1 MADTERAFRV
11 RLFGALEVES
21 GQRVFGPRDFEGIK
35 PKQMFELLVL
45 ARGGLVSKERFA
57 ELLWSRN
64 PPRNVAATLETYI
77 SVLRKALTHELPDS
91 GLRPIVT
98 ERGAYRLEWTHF
110 DLDLDQFDELVMVRP
125 GVSVRSRRAS
135 LERAI
140 ALVKG
145 DVLED
150 EPYSIWTAEVRERYR
165 QRVSTACIESAELAI
180 ADEDHPAVVRNAERA
195 AEIDP
200 LSERA
205 CRALM
210 IGHYAL
216 GRREEALR
224 VYQRCASALAHELD
238 SDPDLS
244 TMRLHGAIQRR
255 EDWRSAAYRV
265 LDGFEPPSL
274 APHEHP
280 SIPLVG
286 RAGVV
291 TTLTQIIGNATS
303 SKFALVCVAGEP
315 GSGRSRLLDAI
326 TPSVPAT
333 LVARVNGNPMFRDM
347 PFVCLASILR
357 QLLDAG
363 QVDSKQRAPYAALLP
378 ELRRFAG
385 TSVSEIE
392 SFEALVS
399 FAHAHAPIAIIVD
412 DAELAD
418 PGTLRALVYL
428 RDRCAE
434 IPGLIILA
442 LDETLE
448 ARAGGLVPL
457 RPDNVISLDRLD
469 PDDLSDLGGNAA
481 HLRTGGL
488 PQLLAGIQHGDGS
501 WTGDVAR
508 WVANRSRRAGARAQ
522 RLLTIAACLDQPF
535 DAEVLAAI
543 AREELMTVIEEL
555 ESLQAHGLVDT
566 AGIGYLVRDVLVRE
580 ILAASV
586 SPGRRHH
593 VRRIAT
599 ELPVAPSV
607 AWVGAAGHPSV
618 TPLEREPRNPAV
630 GLRAFKER

>member
-1 MADTERAFRV
+1 VADNERAFRV

-77 SVLRKALTHELPDS
+77 SVLRKALVQERPDA

-110 DLDLDQFDELVMVRP
+110 DLDLDQFDELVMSRP
-125 GVSVRSRRAS
+125 GVSPRGRRAS

-150 EPYSIWTAEVRERYR
+150 EPYSIWTGEVRERYR
-165 QRVSTACIESAELAI
+165 QRVSLACIEAAELAI
-180 ADEDHPAVVRNAERA
+180 GDEDHPAVVRNAERA
-195 AEIDP
+195 AELDP

-224 VYQRCASALAHELD
+224 VYQRCASALAQELD

-265 LDGFEPPSL
+265 LDGFEPATLS
-274 APHEHP
+274 AQAHP
-280 SIPLVG
+280 TIPLVG
-286 RAGVV
+286 RAAVV
-291 TTLTQIIGNATS
+291 TTLTQLIGNATAS
-303 SKFALVCVAGEP
+303 TFSLICVSGEP
-315 GSGRSRLLDAI
+315 GSGRTRLLDAV

-333 LVARVNGNPMFRDM
+333 LVARVAGNPMFRDM
-347 PFVCLASILR
+347 PFVCLASLLR

-363 QVDSKQRAPYAALLP
+363 QIDSKQRAPFAALLP
-378 ELRRFAG
+378 ELRRLAG
-385 TSVSEIE
+385 NSVSEIE

-434 IPGLIILA
+434 IPGLVILA
-442 LDETLE
+442 IDRTLD
-448 ARAGGLVPL
+448 ARADGLVQL
-457 RPDNVISLDRLD
+457 RPDHVVTLDRLD
-469 PDDLSDLGGNAA
+469 PDDLSDLGGNPA

-501 WTGDVAR
+501 WTNDVAR
-508 WVANRSRRAGARAQ
+508 WVTNRSRRAGARAQ

-535 DAEVLAAI
+535 DAETLATI
-543 AREELMTVIEEL
+543 SRDDLMIVIEEL
-555 ESLQAHGLVDT
+555 ECLQAHGLIDT

-593 VRRIAT
+593 VRRLAS
-599 ELPVAPSV
+599 ELPLDPN
-607 AWVGAAGHPSV
+607 AARSGVPARAGV
-618 TPLEREPRNPAV
+618 TAFDREPRNPV
-630 GLRAFKER
+630 GLRALKER

>member
-1 MADTERAFRV
+1 VADSERAFRV

-77 SVLRKALTHELPDS
+77 SVLRKALVQERSDV

-110 DLDLDQFDELVMVRP
+110 DLDLDQFDELVMARP
-125 GVSVRSRRAS
+125 GVSPRGRRAS

-150 EPYSIWTAEVRERYR
+150 EPYSIWTGEVRERYR
-165 QRVSTACIESAELAI
+165 QRVSLACIEAAELATG
-180 ADEDHPAVVRNAERA
+180 DEDHPAVVRNAERA
-195 AEIDP
+195 AELDP

-224 VYQRCASALAHELD
+224 VYQRCASALAQELD

-244 TMRLHGAIQRR
+244 TMRLHAAIQRR

-265 LDGFEPPSL
+265 LDGFEPATFS
-274 APHEHP
+274 ARDHP
-280 SIPLVG
+280 TIPLVG
-286 RAGVV
+286 RAAVV
-291 TTLTQIIGNATS
+291 TSLTQLIGNATAS
-303 SKFALVCVAGEP
+303 TFSLICVAGEP
-315 GSGRSRLLDAI
+315 GSGRTRLLDAI

-333 LVARVNGNPMFRDM
+333 LVARVAGNPMFRDM
-347 PFVCLASILR
+347 PFVCLASLLR

-363 QVDSKQRAPYAALLP
+363 QIDSKQRAPFAALLP
-378 ELRRFAG
+378 ELRRLAG
-385 TSVSEIE
+385 NSVSEIE

-428 RDRCAE
+428 RDRCAG
-434 IPGLIILA
+434 IPDLVILA
-442 LDETLE
+442 TDRTFD
-448 ARAGGLVPL
+448 ARADGLAQL
-457 RPDNVISLDRLD
+457 RPDHVVTLDRLD
-469 PDDLSDLGGNAA
+469 PDDMSDLGGNPA

-501 WTGDVAR
+501 WTSDVAR
-508 WVANRSRRAGARAQ
+508 WVTNRSRRAGARAQ

-535 DAEVLAAI
+535 DAETLAGI
-543 AREELMTVIEEL
+543 SREDLMIVIEEL
-555 ESLQAHGLVDT
+555 ECLQAHGLIDT
-566 AGIGYLVRDVLVRE
+566 AGIGYLIRDVLVRE

-593 VRRIAT
+593 VRRLAA
-599 ELPVAPSV
+599 ELPLDANIARSGVPAR
-607 AWVGAAGHPSV
+607 AGV
-618 TPLEREPRNPAV
+618 TAFEREPRNPV
-630 GLRAFKER
+630 GLRALKER